1 LKTSMARG
9 GVDKKE
15 NLISSHETTRLHQI
29 LFLPPD
35 TKTSFFSNYGVAQKT
50 SHHHQPLLCCN
61 GGCFLLAGSETQ
73 AVFIRK

>member
-29 LFLPPD
+29 LFLPLD
-35 TKTSFFSNYGVAQKT
+35 TKTNISFELWRRPKDFT
-50 SHHHQPLLCCN
+50 SSSTIVVL
-61 GGCFLLAGSETQ
+61 
-73 AVFIRK
+73 